1 MDLIYEELD
10 YQETPK
16 GAISLRRRSEPRL
29 DNLLIYEVKLN
40 DEWLMSSLFVEAEEQ
55 LSVLGIEYLKQNG
68 FSQNLS
74 LVVGGLGL
82 GYTSAKALED
92 SAVAELRTIEVMPAV
107 IKWHQ
112 QGLLPI
118 GKKLSDDRRS
128 RLVHMDFFEFAQ
140 SDSDNVLNGQ
150 KVHGILLDIDHS
162 PSHWLNSENQNFYS
176 FGSLKTM
183 SAKIIDGGVFG
194 LWSNEPP
201 DQAFLALLNQVF
213 STSEA
218 HVIEFPNPYSGAT
231 AINSVYI
238 CSK

>member
-1 MDLIYEELD
+1 MELIFEELD

-29 DNLLIYEVKLN
+29 NNLLIYEVKLN

-68 FSQNLS
+68 FTENLS

-92 SAVAELRTIEVMPAV
+92 QSVAELNTIEIMPAV

-118 GKKLSDDRRS
+118 GKKLSDDHRS
-128 RLVHMDFFEFAQ
+128 QLVNMDFFEFAL
-140 SDSDNVLNGQ
+140 SDTDDVLNGQ
-150 KVHGILLDIDHS
+150 QVHGILLDIDHS
-162 PSHWLNSENQNFYS
+162 PSHWLNSENQKFYRYE
-176 FGSLKTM
+176 SLKTM
-183 SAKIIDGGVFG
+183 ATKIIDGGVFG

-201 DQAFLALLNQVF
+201 DQAFLGLLSQVF
-213 STSEA
+213 NTAEA
-218 HVIEFPNPYSGAT
+218 HVIEFPNPYSGT
-231 AINSVYI
+231 TSINSVYI
-238 CSK
+238 CGK